1 MAGPIVSVII
11 PTHNRPQLLA
21 DALESVCSQTRLPD
35 EIVVVDD
42 ASVVSYREVLER
54 YPSGGRVTLRYHRLV
69 PGGGGSAARNLG
81 AELSRG
87 EILMFLDDDDT
98 WQPCKVERQLKIFQ
112 DHPEAGLVYSGR
124 RAVDEHDQLLF
135 TVTPQAEGRIHRL
148 LLQRN
153 YIGIT
158 SSVALRREV
167 FFEAGGFDPGLPAR
181 QDYDLWIRATRITAV
196 AYDPEPTVNW
206 MIHSQPGKQISSDP
220 VKYRQAVE
228 AIFEKYSAD
237 FEALSA
243 REMRRARSSQYV
255 ILAEKCAQA
264 GSPGQYIYALK
275 ALASYPSA
283 AALSRLLPYRF
294 WLKLRSLLGRRKAG
308 GGGRDQI
315 GNSDRCGSRSVKES
329 KGGERKRRDGSEE
342 MLVKSY
348 SRFERSAAR
357 LLDRFP
363 AFRSLA
369 KGIYLRVNY
378 LLCRERG
385 FQAALHPQAQIVTPF
400 QWVGC
405 RSGDDR
411 DGPGELF
418 FGYYD
423 KTPWSP
429 DGERLLLH
437 RLLSGG
443 PVEIVVFSRRE
454 RTLRVLDRSSA
465 WNYQQGSMAQWLPG
479 SGGRQVIF
487 NDLVEGNLSSRI
499 ISLAQVQ
506 EPGSLPEQVI
516 PWPVQAVH
524 PSGHTALS
532 INYRRLF
539 RLRPEYGYAVEAA
552 NFPADLPLYRDG
564 IWKVDLASGEA
575 GLIITLADLAAYR
588 PRPEMD
594 RAEHKVNHLLYSP
607 RGTRF
612 VFLHRWLGPEGKFS
626 RLFCNSLEPEGSQP
640 KLLLDYRMI
649 SHYCWCDE
657 RYLLV
662 WARAP
667 EAGDA
672 YYLVDTV
679 TAERKPVGE
688 GILDRLGDGHPSFS
702 PDGRRLLTDSYPD
715 RARQRH
721 LLLYNLDSNRLV
733 ELGRF
738 LAPWSFDGPRRS
750 DLHPRWSPN
759 GRDISIDSAH
769 QGKRM
774 SYILQLPPELSEGRV
789 SEGRGT

>member
-1 MAGPIVSVII
+1 MTSPTVSVII

-21 DALESVCSQTRLPD
+21 RALESVFSQTRLPD

-42 ASVVSYREVLER
+42 ASVVSYQEVLER
-54 YPSGGRVTLRYHRLV
+54 YSSESRVELRYYRLD

-81 AELSRG
+81 AELSQG

-98 WQPCKVERQLKIFQ
+98 WQPPKVERQLKVFQ

-124 RAVDEHDQLLF
+124 RAVNEHDQLLF
-135 TVTPQAEGRIHRL
+135 TVTPQAEGHIHRL

-158 SSVALRREV
+158 SAVALRRDV
-167 FFEAGGFDPGLPAR
+167 FFKAGGFDPELPAR
-181 QDYDLWIRATRITAV
+181 QDYDMWIRAAKITTV

-206 MIHSQPGKQISSDP
+206 MIHSRPGKQISSDP
-220 VKYRQAVE
+220 VKYRKAVE
-228 AIFEKYSAD
+228 AIFKKYSAD
-237 FEALSA
+237 FDALST
-243 REMRRARSSQYV
+243 REKRRARSSQYV

-264 GSPGQYIYALK
+264 GSTRQYVYALK
-275 ALASYPSA
+275 ALANYPSA
-283 AALSRLLPYRF
+283 AALSRLLPYRV
-294 WLKLRSLLGRRKAG
+294 WLKLRNLMGRMKP
-308 GGGRDQI
+308 GGRGKDRI
-315 GNSDRCGSRSVKES
+315 GNSNRGRGVEKST
-329 KGGERKRRDGSEE
+329 GGERKYSDGGEGK
-342 MLVKSY
+342 LVKPY
-348 SRFERSAAR
+348 SGFERSAAR

-369 KGIYLRVNY
+369 KGIYMRVNY
-378 LLCRERG
+378 LIYRERG
-385 FQAALHPQAQIVTPF
+385 FQAALHPRIQIATPSRWMEGGF
-400 QWVGC
+400 
-405 RSGDDR
+405 GDGR
-411 DGPGELF
+411 DKPGELF

-437 RLLSGG
+437 RLLPGG
-443 PVEIVVFSRRE
+443 PAEIVVFNRQKH
-454 RTLRVLDRSSA
+454 TLQVLGRSTA

-487 NDLVEGNLSSRI
+487 NDLVGGNLSSRI
-499 ISLAQVQ
+499 IALSGVQ
-506 EPGSLPEQVI
+506 ETEGLPGLPEQVV

-524 PSGHTALS
+524 PTGNTALS
-532 INYRRLF
+532 INYRRLY

-552 NFPADLPLYRDG
+552 NFSADLSLHQDG
-564 IWKVDLASGEA
+564 IWKVDLSSGEA

-607 RGTRF
+607 RGTKF

-626 RLFCNSLEPEGSQP
+626 RLFCASAEGSP
-640 KLLLDYRMI
+640 LNLLLDYRMV
-649 SHYCWCDE
+649 SHCCWRDE
-657 RYLLV
+657 RYLLA

-672 YYLVDTV
+672 YYLIDTV
-679 TAERKPVGE
+679 TGERQPVGK
-688 GILDRLGDGHPSFS
+688 GTLDRYGDGHPSFS
-702 PDGRRLLTDSYPD
+702 PDGRWLLTDSYPD

-721 LLLYNLDSNRLV
+721 LLLYDLDGNRLI

-738 LAPWSFDGPRRS
+738 LAPWSFEGPRRC
-750 DLHPRWSPN
+750 DLHPRWSPD
-759 GRDISIDSAH
+759 GRAISIDSAH

-774 SYILQLPPELSEGRV
+774 SYILQLTEGQ
-789 SEGRGT
+789 GA